1 MPRVSIS
8 RQFPQLKFHLV
19 LLPLQPYFL
28 HGEVVFTP
36 PPDDFYEH
44 QIQRVSTT

>member
-1 MPRVSIS
+1 MPWVSN
-8 RQFPQLKFHLV
+8 RPQFLQLKFHLV

-28 HGEVVFTP
+28 HGVVTFTP